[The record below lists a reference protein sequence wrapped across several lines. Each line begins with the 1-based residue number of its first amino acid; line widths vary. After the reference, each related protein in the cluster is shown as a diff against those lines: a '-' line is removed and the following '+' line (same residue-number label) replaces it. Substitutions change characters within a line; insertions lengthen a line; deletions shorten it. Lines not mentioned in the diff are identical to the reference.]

1 MKKLFASLA
10 LAAVVAPVWAAT
22 QTVTL
27 SVPGMTCSACPI
39 TVKKAISK
47 VEGVSKVDVTF
58 ETRQAVVT
66 FDDAKTSVQKL
77 TKATAD
83 AGYPSSVKQRVT
95 ENGTA
100 AQRTS
105 LSGATNDK
113 GSVA

>member
-1 MKKLFASLA
+1 MKQLLASLT
-10 LAAVVAPVWAAT
+10 LTLAVVPVWAAT
-22 QTVTL
+22 QTVML
-27 SVPGMTCSACPI
+27 AIPGMTCSTCPI

-83 AGYPSSVKQRVT
+83 AGYPSSVKQ
-95 ENGTA
+95 
-100 AQRTS
+100 
-105 LSGATNDK
+105 
-113 GSVA
+113 